1 MNMQIEAKW
10 NEENKPSPIKEFDG
24 KLLKT
29 IDTKNHYIVNY
40 YNLN

>member
-24 KLLKT
+24 KLLKA
-29 IDTKNHYIVNY
+29 IDA
-40 YNLN
+40 

>member
-29 IDTKNHYIVNY
+29 IKN
-40 YNLN
+40 NLNNID